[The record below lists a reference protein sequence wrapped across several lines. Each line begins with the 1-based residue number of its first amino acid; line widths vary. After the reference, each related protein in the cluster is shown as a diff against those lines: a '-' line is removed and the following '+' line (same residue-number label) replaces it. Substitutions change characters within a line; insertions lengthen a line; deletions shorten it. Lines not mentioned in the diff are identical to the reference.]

1 MKLPGTI
8 QKRFALDI
16 NALDAIFSFIAEF
29 VNASDINEGVH
40 FQINLVIEELF
51 TNMIK
56 YNQKKSEEVEIY
68 LGLKDN
74 NLIISLIDFNV
85 PPFDITKVEKY
96 DNRQAVGERPIGKV
110 GIHLIRQMM
119 DKVDYRYQDNNNII
133 TLTKHM
139 EKSRV

>member
-8 QKRFALDI
+8 QKKFALDI
-16 NALDAIFSFIAEF
+16 NALDAIFSFTAEF
-29 VNASDINEGVH
+29 VDALDIEEGIH
-40 FQINLVIEELF
+40 FQINLAIEELF

-56 YNQKKSEEVEIY
+56 YNQKKNGEVEIY
-68 LGLKDN
+68 LGLKNN

-85 PPFDITKVEKY
+85 PPFDITKVEEY
-96 DNRQAVGERPIGKV
+96 DSRQAVGERPIGKV

-119 DKVDYRYQDNNNII
+119 DKVDYRYQDKNNII

-139 EKSRV
+139 EK